1 MNKIEIIAHR
11 GASAVC
17 PENTMIAFERALE
30 LGATGIETDVQ
41 MSADGRL
48 VLIHDET
55 LQRTAGSEGWV
66 KDFTYD
72 TLRTLDAGSWFH
84 ADFAGEPIPSLEM
97 LFNLVQGKRILL
109 NVELKNGIVPYKGME
124 EKIIQ
129 VIREWNM
136 EQQVVLS
143 SFNHASLVKC
153 KRIAPDIRTAL
164 LYMEKLYRPYD
175 YAAKLEA
182 SGLHPYKLAVAKEE
196 VTAALAQ
203 GIVTYPFTVNDPG
216 DMELMMDMGVQGIIT
231 DLPDVLASLM
241 TARTRSANI
250 GIK

>member
-1 MNKIEIIAHR
+1 MVYIVKVHR
-11 GASAVC
+11 
-17 PENTMIAFERALE
+17 IHFECRRVWMEQHLKLLPTE
-30 LGATGIETDVQ
+30 VHLRY
-41 MSADGRL
+41 GRL

-66 KDFTYD
+66 KDCTFD

-84 ADFAGEPIPSLEM
+84 SDFAGEAIPSLEM

-124 EKIIQ
+124 EKVIQ

-164 LYMEKLYRPYD
+164 LYMEKL
-175 YAAKLEA
+175 
-182 SGLHPYKLAVAKEE
+182 
-196 VTAALAQ
+196 
-203 GIVTYPFTVNDPG
+203 
-216 DMELMMDMGVQGIIT
+216 
-231 DLPDVLASLM
+231 
-241 TARTRSANI
+241 
-250 GIK
+250 

>member
-66 KDFTYD
+66 KDCTYD
-72 TLRTLDAGSWFH
+72 KLRTLDAGSWFH
-84 ADFAGEPIPSLEM
+84 SDFAGESIPSLEM
-97 LFNLVQGKRILL
+97 LFNLVQGKKILL

-124 EKIIQ
+124 EKVIQ
-129 VIREWNM
+129 VIREWKM

-153 KRIAPDIRTAL
+153 KRIAPDIRTGL

-196 VTAALAQ
+196 VSAAVAQ

-216 DMELMMDMGVQGIIT
+216 DMEMMINMGVQGIIT
-231 DLPDVLASLM
+231 DFPDVLASLM
-241 TARTRSANI
+241 TAWRR
-250 GIK
+250 

>member
-11 GASAVC
+11 GASATC
-17 PENTMIAFERALE
+17 PENTMSAFERALE

-55 LQRTAGSEGWV
+55 LQRTAGRVGWV
-66 KDFTYD
+66 KDCTYD

-84 ADFAGEPIPSLEM
+84 ADFAGESIPSLEI
-97 LFNLVQGKRILL
+97 LFNLVHGKRILL
-109 NVELKNGIVPYKGME
+109 NLELKNGIVPYKGME
-124 EKIIQ
+124 EKVVQ
-129 VIREWNM
+129 MIREWKM

-164 LYMEKLYRPYD
+164 LYMEKLYRPHD

-182 SGLHPYKLAVAKEE
+182 SALHPYKLAVAKEE
-196 VTAALAQ
+196 VAAALAQ

-216 DMELMMDMGVQGIIT
+216 EMQMMIDMGVQGIIT
-231 DLPDVLASLM
+231 DFPDVLASLM
-241 TARTRSANI
+241 TVRAH
-250 GIK
+250 

>member
-1 MNKIEIIAHR
+1 MNKVEIIAHR

-17 PENTMIAFERALE
+17 PENTMHAFERALE

-55 LQRTAGSEGWV
+55 LQRTAGTTGWV
-66 KDFTYD
+66 KDCTYD
-72 TLRTLDAGSWFH
+72 MLRTLDAGSWFH
-84 ADFAGEPIPSLEM
+84 PDFAGESIPSLEM
-97 LFNLVQGKRILL
+97 LFNLVQGRRVLL
-109 NVELKNGIVPYKGME
+109 NLELKNGIVPYKGME
-124 EKIIQ
+124 EKVIQ
-129 VIREWNM
+129 VIREWDM

-164 LYMEKLYRPYD
+164 LYMEKLYRPHD

-182 SGLHPYKLAVAKEE
+182 SGLHPYKMAASEEE
-196 VTAALAQ
+196 VAAALAQ
-203 GIVTYPFTVNDPG
+203 GIVTYPFTVNDP
-216 DMELMMDMGVQGIIT
+216 DEMKRMIEMGVQGIIT
-231 DLPDVLASLM
+231 DLPDVLVSLM
-241 TARTRSANI
+241 TVRTR
-250 GIK
+250 

>member
-55 LQRTAGSEGWV
+55 LQRTAGTTGWV
-66 KDFTYD
+66 KDCTYEK
-72 TLRTLDAGSWFH
+72 LRTLDAGSWFH
-84 ADFAGEPIPSLEM
+84 TNFAGESIPSLEM
-97 LFNLVQGKRILL
+97 LLNLVQGKRILL
-109 NVELKNGIVPYKGME
+109 NLELKNGIVPYKGME
-124 EKIIQ
+124 EKVIQIIQ
-129 VIREWNM
+129 EWNM

-164 LYMEKLYRPYD
+164 LYMEKLYRPHD

-182 SGLHPYKLAVAKEE
+182 SGLHPYKLAVTKEE
-196 VTAALAQ
+196 VAAALAQ
-203 GIVTYPFTVNDPG
+203 GMVTYPFTVNDPAE
-216 DMELMMDMGVQGIIT
+216 MKMMLDMGVQGIIT
-231 DLPDVLASLM
+231 DQPDVLACLKM
-241 TARTRSANI
+241 VQIR
-250 GIK
+250 

>member
-1 MNKIEIIAHR
+1 MTKIEIIAHR

-17 PENTMIAFERALE
+17 PENTMKAFERALE

-41 MSADGRL
+41 LSADGRL

-55 LQRTAGSEGWV
+55 LQRTAGASGWV
-66 KDFTYD
+66 KDYTYD
-72 TLRTLDAGSWFH
+72 ALRTLDAGSWFH
-84 ADFAGEPIPSLEM
+84 SDFAGESIPSLDM

-109 NVELKNGIVPYKGME
+109 NLELKNGVVPYKGME
-124 EKIIQ
+124 ERVIQ
-129 VIREWNM
+129 ATREWKL

-153 KRIAPDIRTAL
+153 KRLAPEIRTAL

-182 SGLHPYKLAVAKEE
+182 TGLHPYKLAAEKED
-196 VTAALAQ
+196 VSAALAK
-203 GIVTYPFTVNDPG
+203 GIVTYPFTVNDPAE
-216 DMELMMDMGVQGIIT
+216 MQRMMDMGVQGIIT
-231 DLPDVLASLM
+231 DLPDVLVSQMA
-241 TARTRSANI
+241 AKTR
-250 GIK
+250 